1 MRSKLPNFSNEKC
14 STVCLFYERVEN
26 GFLLTHRDF
35 ATVHRKKCLARTSA
49 VFVNKFRESAFTR
62 AEFTQVVTSA
72 PRQGQAAK
80 VKKSTGT
87 FAFLRPSRFRFDY
100 QKPFAQTIVA
110 DSQTLWLYDVD
121 LEQVTARTQSQ
132 ALGSTPAALIATA
145 SSLAALEKDFVL
157 QAQNDSDGLQW
168 VVANPKNREG
178 SLQSVRIGLKQDA
191 LSVSLAKLEIQDALG
206 QNSVLSFD
214 KFSVNPAGLNAAAF
228 AFVPPKGVDVI
239 RP

>member
-1 MRSKLPNFSNEKC
+1 MNKKSLWIAICAVSLAAQVWASSLETLEAFLKSTQSARS
-14 STVCLFYERVEN
+14 
-26 GFLLTHRDF
+26 
-35 ATVHRKKCLARTSA
+35 
-49 VFVNKFRESAFTR
+49 
-62 AEFTQVVTSA
+62 EFTQIVTT
-72 PRQGQAAK
+72 PPKPGQAAR

-110 DSQTLWLYDVD
+110 DGQTLWLYDAD

-145 SSLAALEKDFVL
+145 ANLASLEKDFVL
-157 QAQNDSDGLQW
+157 QALPDADGLQW
-168 VVANPKNREG
+168 VLASPKNREG
-178 SLQSVRIGLKQDA
+178 SLQSVRIGLKQEDTHVG
-191 LSVSLAKLEIQDALG
+191 LSKLEILDALG

-214 KFSVNPAGLNAAAF
+214 RFSVNPAGLGAATF
-228 AFVPPKGVDVI
+228 SFVPPKGVDVI

>member
-1 MRSKLPNFSNEKC
+1 MAC
-14 STVCLFYERVEN
+14 ACMSTAAWADSLDALALFLKN
-26 GFLLTHRDF
+26 TQ
-35 ATVHRKKCLARTSA
+35 SA
-49 VFVNKFRESAFTR
+49 R

-157 QAQNDSDGLQW
+157 QAQNDSGGLQW
-168 VVANPKNREG
+168 VVASPKNREG

-191 LSVSLAKLEIQDALG
+191 SSVSLAKLEIQDALG

-214 KFSVNPAGLNAAAF
+214 KFSVNPVGLNAAAF